1 MSLNNKVKSQHFFI
15 RLWLLEYYME
25 KEVKKCTLVC
35 ASAVFIQTGS
45 KMWVRKCFIVSGQQ
59 FSLVV
64 IIFTSCSTYG
74 NLVLLSCMSV
84 WDWNSAEMQ
93 NLGIFIMHLV
103 LWSDWALDMEILMNW
118 TQAPTS
124 ELNDYSPKGVKS
136 WIRTMYPIHFPWAV
150 FWWLKWNIKCT
161 LALGNNIIIAEIE
174 MNHHILPRMGAH
186 WWRWKLC
193 LHWNVSIIRGGE
205 K

>member
-1 MSLNNKVKSQHFFI
+1 MSEFYKFN
-15 RLWLLEYYME
+15 
-25 KEVKKCTLVC
+25 T
-35 ASAVFIQTGS
+35 
-45 KMWVRKCFIVSGQQ
+45 
-59 FSLVV
+59 
-64 IIFTSCSTYG
+64 
-74 NLVLLSCMSV
+74 VLLLYVLSGPVFQTTLHPADMSSNDLCAPTPCGPTPLANSCNEPCAQQCQEST
-84 WDWNSAEMQ
+84 
-93 NLGIFIMHLV
+93 
-103 LWSDWALDMEILMNW
+103 MEILMNW